1 MPTPKDVE
9 EAAIAAISTAP
20 RITPEHIMGKIKSVH
35 YLNVGEALLAVGE
48 ATSVN
53 QSEKLL
59 TICVITLENGFTVT
73 GESACASP
81 ENYNLEVGQNIAYK
95 HAVDKI
101 WMLEGYLLKNDLFN
115 GKYDN
120 TRQTGC

>member
-1 MPTPKDVE
+1 MSTPKDVE
-9 EAAIAAISTAP
+9 EAAIAAVSTAP

-35 YLNVGEALLAVGE
+35 YLNVGDALLALGE
-48 ATSVN
+48 STSVN

-81 ENYNLEVGQNIAYK
+81 ENYNLAIGQEIAYK

-101 WMLEGYLLKNDLFN
+101 WMLEGYLLKNDLFK
-115 GKYDN
+115 GN
-120 TRQTGC
+120 TR